1 LCPAGDVQLT
11 NFLDCQHHAIV
22 QIRSANSTDTLKRK
36 LFFSWQS
43 ISWCSWFVIKEGI
56 FVPLCKGGFYQPDLE
71 EKVVIFLNS
80 PRISMSFIISSW
92 VQQ

>member
-1 LCPAGDVQLT
+1 MVCHG
-11 NFLDCQHHAIV
+11 
-22 QIRSANSTDTLKRK
+22 KRK
-36 LFFSWQS
+36 LFAA
-43 ISWCSWFVIKEGI
+43 
-56 FVPLCKGGFYQPDLE
+56 LCKGGFYQPDLE